1 MKNYFILLL
10 LLALTSCSSFERMK
24 YRHLNKVP
32 ATPQTFLVPEKLAHD
47 IPEIRV
53 AVESVIPESK
63 YTAILTN
70 DSVEKILQEVPP
82 SCDSGVYKE
91 SGHIESVPS
100 ESETSKLQ
108 TPIRRDWSLLI
119 GLLLLIC
126 GIWLLAFCITVLP
139 FSGISIVWI
148 IVMEIFF
155 LYLAWRCIGT
165 GTMYFL
171 TRFRRKRKYG
181 EK

>member
-1 MKNYFILLL
+1 MKNYFILLM

-24 YRHLNKVP
+24 YRHLDKVP
-32 ATPQTFLVPEKLAHD
+32 ATPQAFAVS
-47 IPEIRV
+47 EINTHTASENKIV
-53 AVESVIPESK
+53 EVQAAPQSECDAVFTTESVE
-63 YTAILTN
+63 
-70 DSVEKILQEVPP
+70 EKISEIPS
-82 SCDSGVYKE
+82 SCDPGDYME

-100 ESETSKLQ
+100 AIENSEWQ
-108 TPIRRDWSLLI
+108 TPLRRDWSLLI

-148 IVMEIFF
+148 VVMEIFF

-165 GTMYFL
+165 GTTYFI
-171 TRFRRKRKYG
+171 TRFRRRRKYG